1 MDERQK
7 NSCPECDPL
16 TRRDFL
22 KCAGVVVATG
32 AGVAALPAARGF
44 AAPKTLLESSGASK
58 PPAETVVKTF
68 YDSLTPGQREKMV
81 FPWSHPKRTHVEA
94 NWAIVNETVD
104 DFFNPDQR
112 AMIADIFKGVTAE
125 EFHPQLMKQMQDD
138 SGGLGTYHV
147 AVFGNPDTDQFEWV
161 MTGRHTTIRAAG
173 HSVPNRAFGGPIF
186 YGHAVTFNEKP
197 DHPGN
202 VFWYQAKR
210 ANEVYQALD
219 GKQRAQA
226 LIAAAPNEDAIQ
238 FHGEH
243 GPLPGIPMAALSA
256 DQQQLVHEVMHD
268 ILAPYRPSDVKEALR
283 ELKAAGGFDKLRIS
297 FYKQDDLGND
307 GMWDIWRLEG
317 PAFVWHFRGAPHVH
331 TWVNI
336 AASPDAVG

>member
-1 MDERQK
+1 MDERER
-7 NSCPECDPL
+7 NICPECDPL

-22 KCAGVVVATG
+22 KSAGAAVVAG
-32 AGVAALPAARGF
+32 AAVTALPAGRCF
-44 AAPKTLLESSGASK
+44 AVPKSTLASSGTTG
-58 PPAETVVKTF
+58 PNAESVVKSF
-68 YDSLTPGQREKMV
+68 YDSLTPGQREKTV
-81 FPWSHPKRTHVEA
+81 FPWSHPNRTHVEA

-112 AMIADIFKGVTAE
+112 AMIAEIFKGVTAE

-147 AVFGNPDTDQFEWV
+147 AVFGNPDTEKFEWV

-202 VFWYQAKR
+202 IFWYQAKR

-226 LIAAAPNEDAIQ
+226 LIAVAPHEDAIQ
-238 FHGEH
+238 FRGDHGA
-243 GPLPGIPMAALSA
+243 LPGIPMAALSQ

-283 ELKAAGGFDKLRIS
+283 ELKAAGGFEKLQIS

-307 GMWDIWRLEG
+307 GVWDIWRLEG

-336 AASPDAVG
+336 AASPDATG

>member
-1 MDERQK
+1 
-7 NSCPECDPL
+7 
-16 TRRDFL
+16 
-22 KCAGVVVATG
+22 
-32 AGVAALPAARGF
+32 
-44 AAPKTLLESSGASK
+44 
-58 PPAETVVKTF
+58 
-68 YDSLTPGQREKMV
+68 MV
-81 FPWSHPKRTHVEA
+81 FPWGHPKRTHVEA

-112 AMIADIFKGVTAE
+112 AMIGEIFKGVTAE
-125 EFHPQLMKQMQDD
+125 DFHPRFMKQMQDD

-147 AVFGNPDTDQFEWV
+147 AIFGDPGTEKFEWV

-186 YGHAVTFNEKP
+186 YGHATTFNEQP
-197 DHPGN
+197 GHPGN
-202 VFWYQAKR
+202 VFWYQAQR
-210 ANEVYQALD
+210 ANEVFHALD
-219 GKQRAQA
+219 GKQREQA
-226 LIAAAPNEDAIQ
+226 LIAVAPHEDAIQ
-238 FHGEH
+238 FRGDRVLSAARPMREATAAGG
-243 GPLPGIPMAALSA
+243 GPLPGIPMAALSS

-283 ELKAAGGFDKLRIS
+283 ELKVAGGFEKLRIS

-307 GMWDIWRLEG
+307 GVWDIWRLEG

-336 AASPDAVG
+336 AASPDAAG